1 MFPRQSHTV
10 FPQVSQKA
18 AIFRAPR
25 FVRDSLFVCLSALS
39 LLYLAVSLKRKT
51 VTSQQIA
58 ALKDFRLKGLVFM
71 LLTIGLLTTIN
82 STYTVCKGLQ
92 MKTQP
97 NAYVRLP
104 SVNVLKQRTLEN
116 ASYPT
121 TDSIAQSPSPL

>member
-10 FPQVSQKA
+10 FPQFSQKA
-18 AIFRAPR
+18 AIFTVPR

-51 VTSQQIA
+51 VTSQQIT
-58 ALKDFRLKGLVFM
+58 ALKDFRLKGLVFILFTIDM
-71 LLTIGLLTTIN
+71 LTAIN
-82 STYTVCKGLQ
+82 SSYTVKGLQ

-97 NAYVRLP
+97 SAYVRIP

-116 ASYPT
+116 ATYPT